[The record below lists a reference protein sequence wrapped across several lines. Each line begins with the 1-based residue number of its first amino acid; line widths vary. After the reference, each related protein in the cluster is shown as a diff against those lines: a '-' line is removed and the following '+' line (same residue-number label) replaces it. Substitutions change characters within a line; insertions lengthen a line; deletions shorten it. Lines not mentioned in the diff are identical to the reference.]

1 MATWKPEEALNKKM
15 LGHWPQYDYFD
26 FARKEKQDLQKA
38 RRRRR
43 FWRENGEY
51 ILRVVTRATRAI
63 SA

>member
-1 MATWKPEEALNKKM
+1 MATWKPEEGLTKSM

-26 FARKEKQDLQKA
+26 FARKEKLEVQLA

-51 ILRVVTRATRAI
+51 ILRVVTRVSRAL